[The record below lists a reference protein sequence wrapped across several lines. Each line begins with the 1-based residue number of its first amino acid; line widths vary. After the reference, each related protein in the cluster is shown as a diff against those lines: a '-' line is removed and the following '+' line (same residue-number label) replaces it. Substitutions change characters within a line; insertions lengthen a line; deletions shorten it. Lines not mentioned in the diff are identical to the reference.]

1 MRCYHQ
7 YQVDPCVFYRNQ
19 SVILTYIDGFIIVS
33 HKQETIIS
41 LIEPLKNGPEKYV
54 LTHEGEIS
62 NYLGA
67 NIKKHSDVPFK
78 SSLSNLVEK
87 FINFVGLTVSAS
99 PKSIDT
105 PIWKSL
111 LNENKASLGRTYVCK
126 YWAAVSMLSYLQG
139 ST

>member
-19 SVILTYIDGFIIVS
+19 SVILTYVDGFIIVS

-111 LNENKASLGRTYVCK
+111 LNKDKASLGRTYVCK